1 MTLHQLRIFEAVARF
16 LNVTNAAKELHVS
29 QPAVSLQLKLLEEE
43 FSAKFFARS
52 NHGVELTSQGRAF
65 LEAVRPA
72 LDQLDQLETDFKLRG
87 RADKTDS
94 LAVGGNNTLTEMV
107 LPPVVIDFKARYPE
121 LRLTVHTADSR
132 TMEGYVLDGKV
143 DLALITLPSHAP
155 NCVYEPFEEYA
166 VVAFVPRGSSITSPV
181 MSLEDLVR
189 HPLVV
194 RRGGGWIKEIIRR
207 SLKLN
212 FALECDSPQ
221 TVKAAVR
228 RGLGVGIL
236 SRARLEFADD
246 RDDFHLID
254 LPELNNV
261 TRKSYI
267 IYDKRRSLSSIAQ
280 DFLATLRRISAEM
293 KDRPAVPLAGNATLS
308 R

>member
-16 LNVTNAAKELHVS
+16 LNVTNAARELHVS

-43 FSAKFFARS
+43 FNAKFFERS
-52 NHGVELTSQGRAF
+52 NHGVELTTQGRAF

-72 LDQLDQLETDFKLRG
+72 LDQLDRLETDFKLRG

-107 LPPVVIDFKARYPE
+107 LPPIVVDFKAQHPDV
-121 LRLTVHTADSR
+121 RLTVHTADSP
-132 TMEGYVLDGKV
+132 TMEGYVLDAKV
-143 DLALITLPSHAP
+143 DIALITLPSHAP
-155 NCVYEPFEEYA
+155 NCIYEPFEEFS
-166 VVAFVPRGSSITSPV
+166 VVAFVPRDSVITSPI
-181 MSLEDLVR
+181 MSLEELVR

-194 RRGGGWIKEIIRR
+194 RRGSWIKEILRR
-207 SLKLN
+207 GLKLN

-221 TVKAAVR
+221 TVKSAVR
-228 RGLGVGIL
+228 RGLGMGIL

-254 LPELNNV
+254 LPELRNV

-267 IYDKRRSLSSIAQ
+267 IYDKRRPLTAVAQ
-280 DFLATLRRISAEM
+280 DFLTTLRVSRTMNRAPVENLSLSNRRSSA
-293 KDRPAVPLAGNATLS
+293 S
-308 R
+308 